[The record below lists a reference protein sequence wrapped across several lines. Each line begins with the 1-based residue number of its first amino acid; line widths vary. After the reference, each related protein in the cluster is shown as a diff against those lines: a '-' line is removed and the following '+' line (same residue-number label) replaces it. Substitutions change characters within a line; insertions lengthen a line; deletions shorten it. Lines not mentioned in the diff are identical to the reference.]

1 MPAPKNGVWVDLG
14 GGTGS
19 NLEFFGDKLSH
30 FSKVVVLDLC
40 PSLVETAK
48 KRVHSRG
55 WNSFV
60 DVVLGDACEE
70 CPGLPPSGTVDV
82 VTFSY
87 ALSMIPDW
95 RKAIKNAFRMLKPG
109 GYIAVCDFTITES
122 QWKVCGAGMADF
134 WKYIFAMD
142 HVHLRYEH
150 IPTLQVAF
158 EEQSLEVGFGTF
170 PYVSSCLQ
178 CPYYA
183 FVGRK
188 VTSICQI

>member
-1 MPAPKNGVWVDLG
+1 MN
-14 GGTGS
+14 
-19 NLEFFGDKLSH
+19 H

-48 KRVHSRG
+48 RRVHNRG

-60 DVVLGDACEE
+60 DVILGDACEE
-70 CPGLPPSGTVDV
+70 CSGLPPSGTVDL

-95 RKAIKNAFRMLKPG
+95 RKAIRNAFRMLKPG

-122 QWKVCGAGMADF
+122 QWFGMASF
-134 WKYIFAMD
+134 WKYIFSLD

-150 IPTLQVAF
+150 IPTLSLAF
-158 EEQSLEVGFGTF
+158 EQQSLEVGFGTF
-170 PYVSSCLQ
+170 PYVPSCLK
-178 CPYYA
+178 CPYYS

-188 VTSICQI
+188 VTNTCQI